1 MSASFCPASSESAC
15 DDREASGGRGT
26 IASSPGGCLS
36 EGVRCLARDKRR
48 DLSWVV
54 RICFALVFAVNVQCA
69 LSYVLDPLSY
79 VGGFELEGVAGEA
92 AVRGMGVTFLMWNA
106 TYPAFILFPSRFRC
120 LGWVII
126 AQQVIGLAGE
136 SAILAGIGASHVLLR
151 ASIERFIAFDAAGLL
166 IMAASFLLFVRVG
179 KLRSS

>member
-1 MSASFCPASSESAC
+1 M
-15 DDREASGGRGT
+15 
-26 IASSPGGCLS
+26 
-36 EGVRCLARDKRR
+36 ARDKRR

-79 VGGFELEGVAGEA
+79 VGGFGLEGVAGEA

-136 SAILAGIGASHVLLR
+136 SAILAGIGASRVLLR